1 MRRCFMLRGLNAISL
16 SFLFVIAS
24 GVYTCLPAA
33 DEKGATI
40 KPSGILEDC
49 LEMMPGQEVDYSFE
63 ASGPIDFN
71 IHSHEKSGVVHEIS
85 KEGVSAD
92 KGTFC
97 CTRTQYYCFMWT
109 NPGTVPVSVRYHYS
123 LGTKEQGGER

>member
-1 MRRCFMLRGLNAISL
+1 MLRGLKAVSM

-24 GVYTCLPAA
+24 GLYICLPAA
-33 DEKGATI
+33 DEKSATI

-63 ASGPIDFN
+63 ASGPVDFN
-71 IHSHEKSGVVHEIS
+71 IHRHEKTGVVYEIS
-85 KEGVSAD
+85 KEGATAD
-92 KGTFC
+92 KGTFH

-109 NPGTVPVSVRYHYS
+109 NPGTDPVSVKYKYS
-123 LGTKEQGGER
+123 LGTKEEGGEKR